1 MSLPTKAK
9 RQGLLQDSTAGL
21 SRRGILQAGSTAL
34 TVAAL
39 APLMSAC
46 GFKPMYGGRAGSAVV
61 AALAEVEVA
70 RINDRTGQLLRNAL
84 ERRMER
90 AGGGGTAKKR
100 YLLTCGVAESKQEL
114 GLSKD
119 SFASRADLTLTV
131 DFTLSYQGKS
141 LLTGSTQGI
150 VAYNILDQQ
159 YATVISEQDSRQRAV
174 EQVSE
179 DITRRLSSYFSRHPN
194 SPQAPAAQ

>member
-1 MSLPTKAK
+1 
-9 RQGLLQDSTAGL
+9 
-21 SRRGILQAGSTAL
+21 
-34 TVAAL
+34 
-39 APLMSAC
+39 
-46 GFKPMYGGRAGSAVV
+46 MYGGRAGRAVV

-84 ERRMER
+84 EQRMER

-100 YLLTCGVAESKQEL
+100 YLLTCITTESKQEL

-131 DFTLSYQGKS
+131 EFTLSYQGKA
-141 LLTGSTQGI
+141 LLSGSSEGI
-150 VAYNILDQQ
+150 AAYNILDQQ

-194 SPQAPAAQ
+194 SAQAPAAK